1 MFYLIFIEGIIR
13 TTYRILFCN
22 KRSFLTGNLHS
33 MYIILTLIINRFCL
47 RLCLKITNIF
57 TLILEYMLAL
67 MPFHQ
72 VCTSFFAGEES
83 TENNLPPCLR
93 YKFISIM

>member
-1 MFYLIFIEGIIR
+1 CWPTQTSIPLIWITTAIHPRKDLMFYLIFIEGIIR

-57 TLILEYMLAL
+57 TLI
-67 MPFHQ
+67 FRI
-72 VCTSFFAGEES
+72 C
-83 TENNLPPCLR
+83 LP
-93 YKFISIM
+93 

>member
-47 RLCLKITNIF
+47 RLCFKITNIF
-57 TLILEYMLAL
+57 TLI
-67 MPFHQ
+67 FRI
-72 VCTSFFAGEES
+72 C
-83 TENNLPPCLR
+83 LP
-93 YKFISIM
+93 

>member
-57 TLILEYMLAL
+57 TLILEYAC
-67 MPFHQ
+67 PDAISPS
-72 VCTSFFAGEES
+72 VYIFFAGEES